1 MFKTLFLL
9 LGLYLLYKL
18 IFEFIIP
25 VYNATS
31 QVKKKVGEM
40 QQKMNEQTQQE
51 NNFTAPPKQ
60 SSTEKPK
67 RNDYIDFEDVNNGV

>member
-1 MFKTLFLL
+1 LF
-9 LGLYLLYKL
+9 YLLYKL

-40 QQKMNEQTQQE
+40 QQE
-51 NNFTAPPKQ
+51 NNFTTPPKQ